1 MKEALIIKNDII
13 VQHGIYPDKF
23 SLEDYEIVYVSNW
36 KGQTGDSVSDY
47 DEDWNRIVVN
57 TPKIEI
63 PEEVQ
68 TEEACEDNQEETLL
82 SEIEIRKSEIMNRLN
97 EIDYL
102 SVRPIRAILSNS
114 ATDFDK
120 EKLESLEKEADELR
134 KELATL

>member
-23 SLEDYEIVYVSNW
+23 SLKDYEIVYVNNW
-36 KGQTGDSVSDY
+36 EGQTGDNVSSY
-47 DEDWNRIVVN
+47 DENWKKIID
-57 TPKIEI
+57 TTSAIEI

-68 TEEACEDNQEETLL
+68 TEEASEDNQEETPL
-82 SEIEIRKSEIMNRLN
+82 SETEIRKSEIMNRLN

-120 EKLESLEKEADELR
+120 EKLESLEKEADDLR